1 MVVLVIVLCCIGGV
15 LVARDDDTGATES
28 MTSPSSE
35 STSAPSSSS
44 STSSSTSTS
53 STTTSSTSTSSTTS
67 TPSTPSATS
76 SPGGSATASSPTST
90 PASTTGPI
98 PSVAFPDA
106 FGEWTKSDS
115 ATDTLAIYRK
125 GDDALSVVAIPR
137 DQVDGFYDRIWED
150 TSKHGDITCGKLST
164 SANHQCVGVVDG
176 NGVLVSG
183 SSETAAETAQILT
196 DLLAAIA
203 AA

>member
-1 MVVLVIVLCCIGGV
+1 
-15 LVARDDDTGATES
+15 
-28 MTSPSSE
+28 MTF
-35 STSAPSSSS
+35 
-44 STSSSTSTS
+44 
-53 STTTSSTSTSSTTS
+53 
-67 TPSTPSATS
+67 
-76 SPGGSATASSPTST
+76 PGS
-90 PASTTGPI
+90 
-98 PSVAFPDA
+98 

-137 DQVDGFYDRIWED
+137 DQVEGFYDRIWED

-164 SANHQCVGVVDG
+164 SSNYQCVGVVDG

-183 SSETAAETAQILT
+183 SSETAAETAEILT

-203 AA
+203 EA

>member
-1 MVVLVIVLCCIGGV
+1 M
-15 LVARDDDTGATES
+15 ARDDDDTSATES

-35 STSAPSSSS
+35 STSAPSSTST
-44 STSSSTSTS
+44 TSSPTSTTS
-53 STTTSSTSTSSTTS
+53 PTTSSTSTSSTTS
-67 TPSTPSATS
+67 APSSTSATS
-76 SPGGSATASSPTST
+76 SPDGSATTSSPTST

-98 PSVAFPDA
+98 PSVAFPDS

-125 GDDALSVVAIPR
+125 GEDEALSVVAIPR

-150 TSKHGDITCGKLST
+150 PSKHGDITCGKLST